1 MKRKN
6 EIIMNDVQ
14 YSCWTNFAQNFIDW
28 SMSQKKFKRFTRK
41 GYGSPGRKFKEKF
54 LWCVTIRKEWFSIE
68 IYRGD
73 RHWKK
78 KNEKGDTKAT
88 AITASVLS
96 VLPDVLFILVTMSA
110 VTSVI
115 VVTDLRPIV
124 NHSLSSLSST
134 SSVL

>member
-1 MKRKN
+1 MVRQGGNSKRN
-6 EIIMNDVQ
+6 IYGASRSGRNDFQ
-14 YSCWTNFAQNFIDW
+14 SKFIGA
-28 SMSQKKFKRFTRK
+28 T
-41 GYGSPGRKFKEKF
+41 GTE
-54 LWCVTIRKEWFSIE
+54 
-68 IYRGD
+68 
-73 RHWKK
+73 KK

>member
-6 EIIMNDVQ
+6 EIIMNDVE

-54 LWCVTIRKEWFSIE
+54 LWCVTIRKKWFSIE

-78 KNEKGDTKAT
+78 KKRKGGHKSHRNYCFRFVRSTGCPIHT
-88 AITASVLS
+88 RHYERRYFRHCSYGST
-96 VLPDVLFILVTMSA
+96 
-110 VTSVI
+110 
-115 VVTDLRPIV
+115 TDCK
-124 NHSLSSLSST
+124 SFSF
-134 SSVL
+134 

>member
-1 MKRKN
+1 MVRQGGNSKRN
-6 EIIMNDVQ
+6 FYGASRSGRNDFQ
-14 YSCWTNFAQNFIDW
+14 SKFIGA
-28 SMSQKKFKRFTRK
+28 T
-41 GYGSPGRKFKEKF
+41 GTE
-54 LWCVTIRKEWFSIE
+54 
-68 IYRGD
+68 
-73 RHWKK
+73 K

>member
-1 MKRKN
+1 MLNKFCLKFHRL
-6 EIIMNDVQ
+6 
-14 YSCWTNFAQNFIDW
+14 
-28 SMSQKKFKRFTRK
+28 SQKRFKRFTRK
-41 GYGSPGRKFKEKF
+41 GYTSPGRKFKEKF
-54 LWCVTIRKEWFSIE
+54 HGASRSGRNDFQSKFIGATGTEK
-68 IYRGD
+68 
-73 RHWKK
+73 KK
-78 KNEKGDTKAT
+78 KNEKGDTKAA